1 MSLKFKQW
9 KNHML
14 GCVPSNPERKSK
26 GKKKK
31 KNHEIPSSNK
41 F

>member
-1 MSLKFKQW
+1 MGLNFKQW
-9 KNHML
+9 KKNHML

-26 GKKKK
+26 GKK
-31 KNHEIPSSNK
+31 NHEIPSSNK